1 MTEVTNSA
9 CFPPQITI
17 NLRLAR
23 IHRVLGIEISRKQII
38 EQLTRL
44 GLELDLTEEGWRVKV
59 PSFRFDLTI
68 EADLIE
74 ELGRLYGYDRL
85 PSTQPIS
92 KIRPP
97 LRIETET
104 PADRIRKILASR
116 GYQEA
121 ITYSFV
127 DPQLQ
132 QQLDP
137 KGDSVIL
144 ANPISIDMA
153 VMRTTLWPGL
163 IQALRYNLH
172 RQQERVRLFEYGLT
186 FNGRLPNIR
195 QEKTIAGIVSGS
207 WYPEQWGL
215 ISQEA
220 DFFDLKGD
228 LEAILGLGHNRG
240 QLEFIADRH
249 PALHPGQSA
258 RISRRGQSVGWLGAV
273 HPALVKDLDLAQHVY
288 LFSLQIGAIENYNL
302 SLFQPLSKF
311 PAIRRDIAF
320 LVSKDTPAQAIFD
333 CFQRLESDILREY
346 YLFDLYS
353 GKGVAPDKK
362 SFALKFILQ
371 HSFCTLTDDMIKVF
385 MERVVTMLTTDL
397 SAIIRE

>member
-1 MTEVTNSA
+1 M
-9 CFPPQITI
+9 
-17 NLRLAR
+17 
-23 IHRVLGIEISRKQII
+23 
-38 EQLTRL
+38 
-44 GLELDLTEEGWRVKV
+44 
-59 PSFRFDLTI
+59 
-68 EADLIE
+68 
-74 ELGRLYGYDRL
+74 
-85 PSTQPIS
+85 
-92 KIRPP
+92 
-97 LRIETET
+97 
-104 PADRIRKILASR
+104 
-116 GYQEA
+116 
-121 ITYSFV
+121 
-127 DPQLQ
+127 
-132 QQLDP
+132 
-137 KGDSVIL
+137 
-144 ANPISIDMA
+144 
-153 VMRTTLWPGL
+153 
-163 IQALRYNLH
+163 
-172 RQQERVRLFEYGLT
+172 
-186 FNGRLPNIR
+186 
-195 QEKTIAGIVSGS
+195 
-207 WYPEQWGL
+207 
-215 ISQEA
+215 
-220 DFFDLKGD
+220 
-228 LEAILGLGHNRG
+228 EAILGLGHNRG